1 MLHAQQRAEDVGVEG
16 GRIRLGGLLRHGTGL
31 AFGTRVVDRH
41 VQAAETLDGPI
52 DQAADIVLVTHV
64 GSPELGLGAGRSEFI
79 GQLLAFLIASAG
91 DDDPRAFPG
100 KCLCRGTPDTCQST
114 SNQNDGTGHERSPF
128 ERCEDEQIRRP
139 S

>member
-1 MLHAQQRAEDVGVEG
+1 MLPPALLEHHSQLVLHAQQRAEDVGVEG

-91 DDDPRAFPG
+91 DDDPRLPG
-100 KCLCRGTPDTCQST
+100 QMLVPWHARYLSKHQ
-114 SNQNDGTGHERSPF
+114 
-128 ERCEDEQIRRP
+128 
-139 S
+139 